1 MSNPVAHTEI
11 GLSEG
16 GVAAPTDSPAQP
28 LPELAPVL
36 EAHAPHEPIHSW
48 KGFLIHIAAIAIGL
62 LLALGLEQTVEA
74 LHHAHQRADLEQQMR
89 AVLLNDLQSDKRLLQ
104 DLQLRRGYFSDL
116 LNAINARLQ
125 NRPQRPSTPDAKQMG
140 SLLIFPSLAPL
151 DVAKLN
157 GTAALLPADR
167 IQLFNRIDTLLG
179 ILSAT
184 FRQTYSEFDVVS
196 SFHERYLDS
205 RQTLE
210 SGEGVKGPSLDVLSV
225 PELLEYRAL
234 VATAAKTLD
243 ALMDGIRLF
252 DVEARQ
258 ILAGIP
264 TEDALIQR
272 IRTDWGKE
280 GRVPDPPAE

>member
-1 MSNPVAHTEI
+1 MSNPVAQSEI
-11 GLSEG
+11 GLSEE
-16 GVAAPTDSPAQP
+16 GVAAPTDLPAQP

-36 EAHAPHEPIHSW
+36 EAHAPHEPIHTW

-74 LHHAHQRADLEQQMR
+74 LHHAHQRSDLEQQMR
-89 AVLLNDLQSDKRLLQ
+89 AVLLGDLQSDKRLLQ

-184 FRQTYSEFDVVS
+184 FRQSYGEFDMVS

-205 RQTLE
+205 RETIE
-210 SGEGVKGPSLDVLSV
+210 SGKGVNGPPLDVLSV
-225 PELLEYRAL
+225 SELLEYRAL

-252 DVEARQ
+252 DLEARQ

-272 IRTDWGKE
+272 MRTDWGKE